1 MALPDM
7 GCNECPVCMASELV
21 FSECMLRAEA
31 NDASANICR
40 VTVLLVNVAVRVEV
54 NATPVCWRFLT
65 FGQKLGSC
73 YGCSENHLAMLLS
86 SEALVK
92 GRALFLT
99 KKAIFSLG
107 YVTLHLGVVVESV
120 L

>member
-1 MALPDM
+1 MLLQLAI
-7 GCNECPVCMASELV
+7 VV
-21 FSECMLRAEA
+21 FKEIPHL
-31 NDASANICR
+31 
-40 VTVLLVNVAVRVEV
+40 
-54 NATPVCWRFLT
+54 CWRFLT
-65 FGQKLGSC
+65 FGQWLGNC
-73 YGCSENHLAMLLS
+73 YGCSEDHLAMLLS